1 MSAGGALRGVRVLD
15 LSRVIAAP
23 IAAQFLADMGA
34 DVIKVERP
42 GAGDD
47 ARQVGLPLLDDRD
60 GNPIDGF
67 SAYFLCANRNKRS
80 ITVDLRKPEGQEI
93 VRELARHSHV
103 LIENYKA
110 GDLARYGLDHVSLGT
125 IAPHLVYCSV
135 TGYGHTGPLSEQP
148 GFDGVFQA
156 RSGLMAI
163 TGPADGEPQRCGV
176 HVADYMGGQTAA
188 IAILGALRE
197 VEVNGGKGQHLDI
210 ALLDSTIAAMS
221 TAAQRYLM
229 SGDVPQRAGNQVPG
243 SVVARLFDC
252 ADGVVQVSAAR
263 DDAFRTLMRLVGH
276 PDMADDAALGSR
288 AGRKQHERLIDE
300 TLEPIFRNRTVSEWI
315 ADLEAARIICAP
327 IYTID
332 RALADPQAE
341 ARGLTVSVEHP
352 RAGDMKMIAS
362 PIRMSETPVTRY
374 DPPPLI
380 GADTDAILRDV
391 LGFDET
397 RIAGLRSAK
406 AI

>member
-1 MSAGGALRGVRVLD
+1 MNTQGALRGVRVLD

-42 GAGDD
+42 QAGDD
-47 ARQVGLPLLDDRD
+47 ARHVGLPVLNDLDGD
-60 GNPIDGF
+60 PIEGL

-93 VRELARHSHV
+93 VRELATRSHV

-110 GDLARYGLDHVSLGT
+110 GDLARYGLDYASLHA
-125 IAPHLVYCSV
+125 IAPQLVYCSV

-197 VEVNGGKGQHLDI
+197 VEVNGGNGQHLDI

-229 SGDVPQRAGNQVPG
+229 SGDVPQRAGNRVPG

-263 DDAFRTLMRLVGH
+263 DDAFCTLMRLVGR
-276 PDMADDAALGSR
+276 PDMAENPALGSR
-288 AGRKQHERLIDE
+288 AGRKAHERLIDDV
-300 TLEPIFRNRTVSEWI
+300 LEPLFLQRTVSEWI
-315 ADLEAARIICAP
+315 TDLEAAKIICAP
-327 IYTID
+327 IHAID
-332 RALADPQAE
+332 RALNDPQAQ
-341 ARGLTVSVEHP
+341 ARGLTVSVSHP
-352 RAGDMKMIAS
+352 QAGTIKMIAS
-362 PIRMSETPVTRY
+362 PIRMSGTPVTRY
-374 DPPPLI
+374 DPPPLV
-380 GADTDAILRDV
+380 GADTDAILQE
-391 LGFDET
+391 LGYDDAH
-397 RIAGLRSAK
+397 ISSLHNAK
-406 AI
+406 TI